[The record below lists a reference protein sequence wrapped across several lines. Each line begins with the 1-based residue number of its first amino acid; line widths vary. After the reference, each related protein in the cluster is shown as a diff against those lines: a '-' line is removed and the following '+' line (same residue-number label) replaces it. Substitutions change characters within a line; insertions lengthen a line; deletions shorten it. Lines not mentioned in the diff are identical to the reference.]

1 MKSSIIYIAL
11 TMISIITFTRCKDEQ
26 TKKKQIIKIIKED
39 YIPEF
44 NKVNKKFIKE
54 KIKEINPFYYE
65 VIGNKNF
72 NGMFL
77 VAKNGKIIYEKVN
90 GFLNHEEK
98 TKLKNNTP
106 IHLASIS
113 KVATALAIMRLVDK
127 KKINLEDDICK
138 YLPLIPYKGITV
150 RMLLNHRSGI
160 PYYGYFSDKIW
171 DKNKIMTN
179 EDVLQMLN
187 KHKFPLNFKSDT
199 KFKYCNT
206 NFALLALIIEKIT
219 EKKFPIAMKELIFEP
234 LKMENTFIIG
244 EPEKINTISPS
255 YYTNL
260 SKYDVNFLDGI
271 YGDKNMYSTARDILK
286 MDIGTYSNDFLSK
299 AAKKEIYRGYSYEE
313 KGTNNYALGMR
324 MVEVPNKKKYFFHTG
339 WWHGNTGCYA
349 TLRKDTVCIVALSN
363 TYTRSVY
370 NIYKLANLFK
380 GYPFKNEKVE
390 CYLP

>member
-1 MKSSIIYIAL
+1 MNNLSKYISISILSIIL
-11 TMISIITFTRCKDEQ
+11 ITACTSKKENTK
-26 TKKKQIIKIIKED
+26 TKKLIKKE
-39 YIPEF
+39 EF
-44 NKVNKKFIKE
+44 FPKFNELKKSFISK
-54 KIKEINPFYYE
+54 KIKEIRPFYNE
-65 VIGNKNF
+65 VIGKNNF

-77 VAKNGKIIYEKVN
+77 VAKNGKIIFERVN
-90 GFLNHEEK
+90 GFLDHEEQK
-98 TKLKNNTP
+98 KLKFNTP

-113 KVATALAIMRLVDK
+113 KVATALATMRLVDK
-127 KKINLEDDICK
+127 GKIKLEDDICK

-187 KHKFPLNFKSDT
+187 KYKFPLNFQSNT

-206 NFALLALIIEKIT
+206 NFALLALIIEKVT
-219 EKKFPIAMKELIFEP
+219 EKKFPKAMKELIFEP

-299 AAKKEIYRGYSYEE
+299 EAKKEIYRGYSFEE

-324 MVEVPNKKKYFFHTG
+324 MVEVP
-339 WWHGNTGCYA
+339 NTGCYA

-380 GYPFKNEKVE
+380 GYPFENEKVE